1 MNRSKKF
8 SKWPVFALS
17 LLLLGGGTATL
28 RAQDGWYSPVSQTAS
43 MEDVAAVHT
52 LQYVD
57 EGAETENGAIQQTS
71 YRQVPRRMPAR
82 RPAPRRPMRM
92 AMNGDDLS
100 WSLDEEADFSFAETA
115 GRMEGQVPEEV
126 EVLPNEAIRVWPAEA
141 RPDRKMNTSLVS
153 EPEPG
158 AAEPET
164 GWEGDNRKEFKDLV
178 PSFNPDQEKLT
189 PPPAR
194 VNTPE
199 PASDAYAAGQAKL
212 PQAQTQIDRFG
223 NIGQLENYY
232 ASRTEDGGLAGNPYA
247 DGTYDFH
254 PMCFPWDP
262 ARQTHTRM
270 FPPAES
276 YGTNNCG
283 GCCYGDYCGY
293 GYGCCGGLLR
303 NTELSA
309 GVYSYQDPFGVSDNA
324 DFGVDLGINWTLP
337 RRIMGLTWQAG
348 ARYLRSGKDKIDLDL
363 IADELE
369 ADYHRTQFFWTSG
382 LFFACPGN
390 PWKFGA
396 VYDAVQDKTIQK
408 YTVSQIR
415 TELSRSFCNTDIGFR
430 GAFHMGE
437 ERFRYVIG
445 DDIFEAKVSSQTYY
459 TGFIRHKFVTG
470 AEGTISAGATE
481 DSETLIGGRVE
492 VPVTN
497 HSCIR
502 NNFVYVF
509 PKDRKDNTK
518 ADTWSASIS
527 WVVYLG
533 GSSHGGLANPMKPL
547 FDVADNTSL
556 LQRLTTKRIF

>member
-17 LLLLGGGTATL
+17 LLLLGGGAAAL
-28 RAQDGWYSPVSQTAS
+28 RAQDGWYSPISQAAS
-43 MEDVAAVHT
+43 MEDIAAVHT

-57 EGAETENGAIQQTS
+57 EGDGAEDGTIQQTS
-71 YRQVPRRMPAR
+71 YRQPPRRMPAR
-82 RPAPRRPMRM
+82 RPMRV
-92 AMNGDDLS
+92 AMEGGDDLS
-100 WSLDEEADFSFAETA
+100 WTLDDETDYSFAGTA
-115 GRMEGQVPEEV
+115 PAAQGQA
-126 EVLPNEAIRVWPAEA
+126 EVLPNEAIRVRPAEA
-141 RPDRKMNTSLVS
+141 LPANGAMSAVPVS
-153 EPEPG
+153 DPADPTKPEI
-158 AAEPET
+158 
-164 GWEGDNRKEFKDLV
+164 GWEGDQRKEFKDLV
-178 PSFNPDQEKLT
+178 PSFDPDQEKT
-189 PPPAR
+189 AAPPAR
-194 VNTPE
+194 GNFPE
-199 PASDAYAAGQAKL
+199 PTSDAHTANQVKL
-212 PQAQTQIDRFG
+212 PQAGTQIDRFG

-232 ASRTEDGGLAGNPYA
+232 ASRTEDGGLLGNPYA

-254 PMCFPWDP
+254 PMHFPWDP
-262 ARQTHTRM
+262 NRQTHTRM

-276 YGTNNCG
+276 YGVNNCG
-283 GCCYGDYCGY
+283 GCGYDYGCGY

-309 GVYSYQDPFGVSDNA
+309 GVYSYQDPFGLASNS

-337 RRIMGLTWQAG
+337 RRILGLTWQAG
-348 ARYLRSGKDKIDLDL
+348 ARYLRSGKDEVDL
-363 IADELE
+363 IYADRLRR
-369 ADYHRTQFFWTSG
+369 DDFHRTQFFWTSG
-382 LFFACPGN
+382 LFYACPGN

-396 VYDAVQDKTIQK
+396 VYDSVQDETVGK
-408 YTVSQIR
+408 YNVSQIR
-415 TELSRSFCNTDIGFR
+415 TELSRTFCNTDIGFR
-430 GAFHMGE
+430 GAFHME
-437 ERFRYVIG
+437 EEKIRYIAG
-445 DDIFEAKVSSQTYY
+445 DDIFETKVSAQTYY

-502 NNFVYVF
+502 NNFVYIF
-509 PKDRKDNTK
+509 PKDSKKKNTQG
-518 ADTWSASIS
+518 DTWSASIS

-556 LQRLTTKRIF
+556 LQRARTEQIR

>member
-8 SKWPVFALS
+8 SKWPVFALT
-17 LLLLGGGTATL
+17 LLLLSGGSTAL
-28 RAQDGWYSPVSQTAS
+28 RAQDGGWYSPIGKTAS
-43 MEDVAAVHT
+43 MDRIAAVHS

-57 EGAETENGAIQQTS
+57 EGDGAESGAIQQTS
-71 YRQVPRRMPAR
+71 YSQAPRRMPAR
-82 RPAPRRPMRM
+82 RSIPRRPMRM
-92 AMNGDDLS
+92 AMNGGDDLS
-100 WSLDEEADFSFAETA
+100 WSLDEDPNFSFAETA
-115 GRMEGQVPEEV
+115 AAMQGQA
-126 EVLPNEAIRVWPAEA
+126 EVLPDDAIRVRPKEAQPADGA
-141 RPDRKMNTSLVS
+141 LNAVPVS
-153 EPEPG
+153 ESD
-158 AAEPET
+158 EPET
-164 GWEGDNRKEFKDLV
+164 GWEGDNRKGFEDLV
-178 PSFNPDQEKLT
+178 PSFD
-189 PPPAR
+189 PAR
-194 VNTPE
+194 ETAPARENTPE
-199 PASDAYAAGQAKL
+199 PSSDAHTARQVKL
-212 PQAQTQIDRFG
+212 PQAATQIDRFG

-232 ASRTEDGGLAGNPYA
+232 ASRTEDGGLSGNPYA

-254 PMCFPWDP
+254 PMYFPWDP

-309 GVYSYQDPFGVSDNA
+309 GVYSYQDPFGVSKNA

-337 RRIMGLTWQAG
+337 RRILGLTWQSG

-363 IADELE
+363 IADDLE
-369 ADYHRTQFFWTSG
+369 ADYHRTQFFWTGG

-408 YTVSQIR
+408 YTVSQLR

-437 ERFRYVIG
+437 EKFRYAIG

-481 DSETLIGGRVE
+481 DSEAMIGGRVE

-509 PKDRKDNTK
+509 PKDSKKGNMK

-547 FDVADNTSL
+547 FDVADNTTL
-556 LQRLTTKRIF
+556 LQRSHTKRIF